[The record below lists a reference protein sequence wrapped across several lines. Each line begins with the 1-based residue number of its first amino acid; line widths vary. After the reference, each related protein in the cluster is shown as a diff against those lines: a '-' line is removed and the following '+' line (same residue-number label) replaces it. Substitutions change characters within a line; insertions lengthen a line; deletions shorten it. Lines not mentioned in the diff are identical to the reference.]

1 MILDT
6 FKQIDNLV
14 IDPSKPLLIVD
25 ADEVL
30 VLFAKHFSNYLK
42 PFGWELKLKGYRLDD
57 AITNIE
63 GGHVADKITYQ
74 KLISAFIREETIR
87 QPEATDA
94 SKTLEIF
101 KNRANIIILTN
112 VPNTSYKDRVR
123 NLTNMGMNY
132 PVVSNIGHKG
142 PALKKLKDKTEK
154 VCVFIDDNPFQIESA
169 SNYAPEIYRFHFTA
183 CELVKKTMPIARGAT
198 HRPDT
203 WSEIMTLLS
212 EILP

>member
-1 MILDT
+1 
-6 FKQIDNLV
+6 
-14 IDPSKPLLIVD
+14 
-25 ADEVL
+25 
-30 VLFAKHFSNYLK
+30 
-42 PFGWELKLKGYRLDD
+42 
-57 AITNIE
+57 
-63 GGHVADKITYQ
+63 
-74 KLISAFIREETIR
+74 
-87 QPEATDA
+87 
-94 SKTLEIF
+94 
-101 KNRANIIILTN
+101 
-112 VPNTSYKDRVR
+112 
-123 NLTNMGMNY
+123 MNY

-183 CELVKKTMPIARGAT
+183 SELVKKTMPIALGAT